1 MARRVAVNNDSMVGM
16 GNQYS
21 NRGVQGGFNGG
32 MAQTIATVGIGGAIT
47 AAIMEAATGGVKMRY
62 MPLLL
67 IMGVGALTA
76 KGATVVG
83 KGVAKGVHKG
93 VKSIQPTQRMGLINR
108 YLSRTS
114 PNPAVYSNSVL
125 DREPL
130 ESLDEAISSVEPTFA
145 ERLQQY
151 LLGKR
156 NISRQVE
163 MVDGGKVCGIQ
174 LSNARVLLCDEDGI
188 KDTMGQNYLK
198 VGYNIVDTVTP
209 LINKFNVGD
218 ERTLMA
224 VIEWYF
230 SKGMLEV

>member
-1 MARRVAVNNDSMVGM
+1 MARRAVANNHMVGM

-21 NRGVQGGFNGG
+21 NRGMYGGYNGG
-32 MAQTIATVGIGGAIT
+32 MAQTIAAVGVGGAIT
-47 AAIMEAATGGVKMRY
+47 AAIMEVATGGVKMRY

-76 KGATVVG
+76 KGVSVVG

-93 VKSIQPTQRMGLINR
+93 VQTIQPTKRMGLINQYINR
-108 YLSRTS
+108 KASNS
-114 PNPAVYSNSVL
+114 AVYSNSGV
-125 DREPL
+125 DSGQL

-145 ERLQQY
+145 ESLQQY
-151 LLGKR
+151 LLGKS
-156 NISRQVE
+156 NVSRQVE
-163 MVDGGKVCGIQ
+163 MVNGGKVCGIQ

-188 KDTMGQNYLK
+188 KDTTGKNYLK
-198 VGYNIVDTVTP
+198 AGYNIVDTTTP